1 MIQRIL
7 ACDDA
12 TVITRAISLKLSR
25 VGYDVETVAD
35 GLMGWEAVQREAPD
49 LVITDLQM
57 PRMDGLELTEKLRN
71 HGPTRDVPVIL
82 LTAKGFELNQEE
94 LIAKFNLT
102 AVLSKPFSPS
112 ELNQL
117 VADSLGQPVG

>member
-94 LIAKFNLT
+94 LIARYNLT

>member
-7 ACDDA
+7 ACDDS

-25 VGYDVETVAD
+25 IGYVVETVAD
-35 GLMGWEAVQREAPD
+35 GQMGWEAIQREAPD
-49 LVITDLQM
+49 LVITDVQM

-71 HGPTRDVPVIL
+71 HAPTRDVPVIL
-82 LTAKGFELNQEE
+82 LTAKGFELDQED
-94 LIAKFNLT
+94 LIARYNLT

-117 VADSLGQPVG
+117 VFESLGHPVG